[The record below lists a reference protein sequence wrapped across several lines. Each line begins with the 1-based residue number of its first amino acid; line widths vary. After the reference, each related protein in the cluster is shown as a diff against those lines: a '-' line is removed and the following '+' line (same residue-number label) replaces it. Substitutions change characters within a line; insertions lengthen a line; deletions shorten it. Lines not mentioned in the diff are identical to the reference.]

1 MKMLIG
7 KIYAFSIII
16 VISAYSAV
24 FGQTI
29 RISGKLYEKEEMK
42 TVSNGVIFLNPG
54 KISTITDNIGEYFFT
69 CSPGRKQISAQVLGY
84 KPVIIDLYAILTQ

>member
-54 KISTITDNIGEYFFT
+54 KISTITDNIENIFLLAHRAGNKY
-69 CSPGRKQISAQVLGY
+69 PRRYLDISLLLSISMQ
-84 KPVIIDLYAILTQ
+84 ILTQ